1 MPAASV
7 LPPASCALNPHE
19 SLFSF
24 LISEIIVSG
33 MLSPGSIVDCGAHK
47 GGEACLYASL
57 APARTVHAIEPQG
70 MHISTMTRQY
80 GSYLPNLR
88 PLKGGLGSRD
98 RTASVHGA
106 HSPSMLLNVHARPDA
121 NASSRHINIHKLDTL
136 YLDGGFFASERLGF
150 AHFDVEGSE
159 EDLLLGAQRVLQR
172 DRPTF
177 TLELMLRARQAGTT
191 GEFTAARLIREVD
204 RLGYQV
210 LFVPEQCGI
219 PIDCRNVICVPKER
233 VARVPA
239 LVTQHTVPVDASA
252 EYSPVALMRI
262 PMQRGPPGNETA
274 WKFRQEGRGAAAWG
288 SSSRMSSR
296 ELPRDS
302 TSRELQPSRPGARA
316 VGPASRG
323 AVPSRRSGDQ

>member
-33 MLSPGSIVDCGAHK
+33 MLSRGSIVDCGAHK

-121 NASSRHINIHKLDTL
+121 NASSPHINIHKLDTL
-136 YLDGGFFASERLGF
+136 YRGR
-150 AHFDVEGSE
+150 V
-159 EDLLLGAQRVLQR
+159 GAWVGVKVKL
-172 DRPTF
+172 
-177 TLELMLRARQAGTT
+177 TLALTLTLTSM
-191 GEFTAARLIREVD
+191 I
-204 RLGYQV
+204 
-210 LFVPEQCGI
+210 
-219 PIDCRNVICVPKER
+219 
-233 VARVPA
+233 VARRPLLA
-239 LVTQHTVPVDASA
+239 TSGQPISA
-252 EYSPVALMRI
+252 ATSP
-262 PMQRGPPGNETA
+262 PCSEGDTA
-274 WKFRQEGRGAAAWG
+274 EI
-288 SSSRMSSR
+288 
-296 ELPRDS
+296 
-302 TSRELQPSRPGARA
+302 
-316 VGPASRG
+316 
-323 AVPSRRSGDQ
+323 

>member
-7 LPPASCALNPHE
+7 LPPASCVLNPQE

-121 NASSRHINIHKLDTL
+121 NASSPHINIHKLDTL
-136 YLDGGFFASERLGF
+136 YLDDGFFASERLGF

-177 TLELMLRARQAGTT
+177 TLELMLRARQAGAT

-219 PIDCRNVICVPKER
+219 PTDCRNVMRPEGARREGAGARHAAHRARRRQRR
-233 VARVPA
+233 VQPGRPHEDPHAARAARQRDGVEVPA
-239 LVTQHTVPVDASA
+239 GGT
-252 EYSPVALMRI
+252 R
-262 PMQRGPPGNETA
+262 RGGLG
-274 WKFRQEGRGAAAWG
+274 Q
-288 SSSRMSSR
+288 
-296 ELPRDS
+296 
-302 TSRELQPSRPGARA
+302 
-316 VGPASRG
+316 
-323 AVPSRRSGDQ
+323 

>member
-1 MPAASV
+1 MPPAYH
-7 LPPASCALNPHE
+7 PPASCMLSPHE
-19 SLFSF
+19 RLFSF

-33 MLSPGSIVDCGAHK
+33 MLSPGSSIVDCGAHK

-70 MHISTMTRQY
+70 THISKMKRQY
-80 GSYLPNLR
+80 NGSYLPNLR
-88 PLKGGLGSRD
+88 PLKGALGSRD

-106 HSPSMLLNVHARPDA
+106 HTPSMLVNVHARPDA
-121 NASSRHINIHKLDTL
+121 NASSKHINVHKLDTL

-159 EDLLLGAQRVLQR
+159 EDLLLGAQRILQR

-177 TLELMLRARQAGTT
+177 TLELTLRARHAGAT

-219 PIDCRNVICVPKER
+219 PPDCRNVICVPKER

-252 EYSPVALMRI
+252 AYRPEALLRV
-262 PMQRGPPGNETA
+262 PLQRGPPGNETA
-274 WKFRQEGRGAAAWG
+274 WKFRKEGGGAAA
-288 SSSRMSSR
+288 S
-296 ELPRDS
+296 P
-302 TSRELQPSRPGARA
+302 P
-316 VGPASRG
+316 V
-323 AVPSRRSGDQ
+323 

>member
-7 LPPASCALNPHE
+7 LPPASCVLNPQE

-136 YLDGGFFASERLGF
+136 YQDGGFFASERLGF

-177 TLELMLRARQAGTT
+177 TLELMLRARQAGAT

-219 PIDCRNVICVPKER
+219 PTDCRNVICVPKER

-296 ELPRDS
+296 ELPRGS
-302 TSRELQPSRPGARA
+302 TSRELQPTRPGARA

-323 AVPSRRSGDQ
+323 VMTSRR

>member
-33 MLSPGSIVDCGAHK
+33 MLSPGSIVDCGAHS

-121 NASSRHINIHKLDTL
+121 NASSPHINIHKLDTL

-177 TLELMLRARQAGTT
+177 TLELMLRARQAGAT

-296 ELPRDS
+296 ELPRGS
-302 TSRELQPSRPGARA
+302 TSRELQPTRPGARA

-323 AVPSRRSGDQ
+323 VMTSRR